1 MDAFEKIMKMG
12 INPSKVNVDRL
23 YTLSQAINPD
33 LRKTAEIIMYLQGQ
47 LDIELLPKT
56 SNKSNYPEAT
66 IKSYNF
72 FTDIVSFTYTEHY
85 MKFFKTQEDA
95 DKFVATGSAWG
106 LDYKSSATDGYEIKG
121 IHAAKRTSSCSKDS
135 WINGD

>member
-1 MDAFEKIMKMG
+1 MG
-12 INPSKVNVDRL
+12 INPSKIDVNRL
-23 YTLSQAINPD
+23 YTLIRTINPD

-47 LDIELLPKT
+47 FDIELLPET
-56 SNKSNYPEAT
+56 SNKKNYPEAKL
-66 IKSYNF
+66 KSYNF
-72 FTDIVSFTYTEHY
+72 FTDIVSFEYTEHY

-95 DKFVATGSAWG
+95 DKFVATGSTWG

-121 IHAAKRTSSCSKDS
+121 IYTARHTSSCSKDS